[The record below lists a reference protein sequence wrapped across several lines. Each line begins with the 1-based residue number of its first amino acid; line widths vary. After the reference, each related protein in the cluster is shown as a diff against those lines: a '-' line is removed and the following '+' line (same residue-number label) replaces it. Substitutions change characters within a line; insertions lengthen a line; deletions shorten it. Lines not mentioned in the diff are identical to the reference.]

1 VKTFDTNLLAKDL
14 TAALSEEVKADR
26 TPHAFTNGMRV
37 GLMRALGV
45 LGRHFALAH
54 EHTARRLSTTDE
66 LLADLEQRLAALE
79 QNDDTR
85 T

>member
-1 VKTFDTNLLAKDL
+1 MKTFDTSLLAKDL
-14 TAALSEEVKADR
+14 TDAIADESKTDK
-26 TPHAFTNGMRV
+26 TPLPFTK
-37 GLMRALGV
+37 GLRAGFFRALGV

-79 QNDDTR
+79 SKQ
-85 T
+85 